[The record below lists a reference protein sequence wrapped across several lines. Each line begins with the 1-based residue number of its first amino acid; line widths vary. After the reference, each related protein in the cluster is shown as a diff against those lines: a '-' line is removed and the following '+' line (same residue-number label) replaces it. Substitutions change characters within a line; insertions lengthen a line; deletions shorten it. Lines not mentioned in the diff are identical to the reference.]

1 MYNIGLIYGNSIKEP
16 IFHSYDERTR
26 ELPYRNKIQ
35 SAVTFEM
42 DSVKY
47 EVIREEYTLLDWV
60 AAIGG
65 LGSILLGVAQT
76 LH

>member
-1 MYNIGLIYGNSIKEP
+1 
-16 IFHSYDERTR
+16 
-26 ELPYRNKIQ
+26 
-35 SAVTFEM
+35 M

-76 LH
+76 LHQLESPHYFVTAAMAA